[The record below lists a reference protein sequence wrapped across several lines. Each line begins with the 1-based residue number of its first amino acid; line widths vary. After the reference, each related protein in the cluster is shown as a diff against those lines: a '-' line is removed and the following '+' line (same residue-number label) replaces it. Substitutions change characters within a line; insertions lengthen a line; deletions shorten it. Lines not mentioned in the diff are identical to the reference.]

1 MTAALRRTPLHD
13 AHVALGARLIDF
25 GGWDMPVQYKSGTI
39 KEHKAVREALGLF
52 DVSHMGEAVLRGPRA
67 TEAAQR
73 LTSNDVGGAVPGKA
87 VYTLLC
93 RPDGGSARVAGAAP
107 TGDTPWAK
115 VALVPQVLG
124 MAVEL
129 SIRENIVDAA
139 AGRPDE
145 ARLAGL
151 LERLDVAP
159 FAGRRLGEVSMG
171 QQQRAAVARALVQV
185 PTVLLVDEP
194 TSFQD
199 GRHADGVVAEL
210 HRSAAAGA
218 AVLVATHD
226 PIVVAAADRVLD
238 LQAV

>member
-1 MTAALRRTPLHD
+1 MSEVD
-13 AHVALGARLIDF
+13 A
-25 GGWDMPVQYKSGTI
+25 GGMPGPPI
-39 KEHKAVREALGLF
+39 EANEAI
-52 DVSHMGEAVLRGPRA
+52 EAVELTKMWSPTAGLRPVSL
-67 TEAAQR
+67 TVAAGEMVVVR
-73 LTSNDVGGAVPGKA
+73 GRSGSGKS
-87 VYTLLC
+87 TLLALLAGLC

-159 FAGRRLGEVSMG
+159 FAGRRLGEGSMG

>member
-1 MTAALRRTPLHD
+1 MSEVD
-13 AHVALGARLIDF
+13 A
-25 GGWDMPVQYKSGTI
+25 GGMPGPPI
-39 KEHKAVREALGLF
+39 EANEAI
-52 DVSHMGEAVLRGPRA
+52 EAVELTKMWSPTAGLRPVSL
-67 TEAAQR
+67 TVAAGEMVVVR
-73 LTSNDVGGAVPGKA
+73 GRSGSGKS
-87 VYTLLC
+87 TLLALLAGLC